1 MRRAAISYHGGE
13 LEAWEHDRQ
22 WTVRLGELEASSRY
36 LDLALA
42 ELLDDEAGA
51 HRLSAR
57 LLLEVVA
64 PSSWPMPSR
73 GSAATRP

>member
-1 MRRAAISYHGGE
+1 MRKAAISYHGGE
-13 LEAWEHDRQ
+13 LEAWEQDGQ

-73 GSAATRP
+73 SPAAR

>member
-1 MRRAAISYHGGE
+1 VIRKGVIDYRGGE
-13 LEAWEHDRQ
+13 LEAWEVDGE

-42 ELLDDEAGA
+42 ALLDDPEGA

-57 LLLEVVA
+57 LLLEIVA
-64 PSSWPMPSR
+64 PSSWPMPAGSR
-73 GSAATRP
+73 T